1 LVCFSCY
8 QFNAPPPGKTAH
20 KGSILLE
27 EWTPN
32 ILPFNAVEL
41 SHKEDK
47 MSESPIK
54 SSPVGKITTIFFNTG
69 PKKKLFFLFG
79 LIIL

>member
-8 QFNAPPPGKTAH
+8 QFNAPPPGKTVQ
-20 KGSILLE
+20 KESILLE
-27 EWTPN
+27 EWVHN

-47 MSESPIK
+47 KIGLPIK